1 VIVLA
6 THEVP
11 MELTAQKLQLALAC
25 APLTA
30 ERWVEPISEAC
41 ALYSINTLDRMA
53 AYLAQVGHESQGLSH
68 LSELLSYSPARLREV
83 CQAARPG
90 SRWRSLLPRV
100 DELARN
106 PVALGNAVYS
116 GRNGNG
122 SEASGDGYR
131 YRARGPIGVTGR
143 GNMADVTA
151 LVRQRVAAA
160 PDFVQHPELLETPQ
174 WGALSAAALWSEW
187 GLNALADS
195 RNDLAISR
203 RINLGNAKS
212 SAMPNGWPDRRAR
225 FERCLKV
232 LAR

>member
-1 VIVLA
+1 
-6 THEVP
+6 

-41 ALYSINTLDRMA
+41 GLYNINTLDRMA
-53 AYLAQVGHESQGLSH
+53 AYLAQVGHESQGLAK
-68 LSELLSYSPARLREV
+68 LAEQLSYSPARLREV

-90 SRWRSLLPRV
+90 SRWRSLLPRA

-106 PVALGNAVYS
+106 PVALGNAAYA

-122 SEASGDGYR
+122 PEASGDGYR

-143 GNMADVTA
+143 ANMDAVTK
-151 LVRQRVAAA
+151 LLRKKTAAA

-174 WGALSAAALWSEW
+174 WGALSAAALWDDW

-203 RINLGNAKS
+203 RINLGDARS
-212 SAMPNGWPDRRAR
+212 TVMPNGWTDRRAR

>member
-1 VIVLA
+1 
-6 THEVP
+6 

-30 ERWVEPISEAC
+30 ERWVEPMAEAC
-41 ALYSINTLDRMA
+41 QLYSISTLDRMA

-106 PVALGNAVYS
+106 PVGLGNAAYA

-122 SEASGDGYR
+122 PEASGDGYR
-131 YRARGPIGVTGR
+131 YRARGPIGITGR
-143 GNMADVTA
+143 GNMDAVTKLLRA
-151 LVRQRVAAA
+151 ETPAA

-174 WGALSAAALWSEW
+174 WGSLSAAALWSDW
-187 GLNALADS
+187 GLNGLADS

-203 RINLGNAKS
+203 RINLGDAKS
-212 SAMPNGWPDRRAR
+212 TVTPNGWSDRHARYVRALR
-225 FERCLKV
+225 V
-232 LAR
+232 LAA